1 MQNFSNGNQNY
12 NHTSNKN
19 RARAVRRS
27 IRCGSFFH
35 RNAGRR
41 PRLPAQQ
48 ATTPAAI
55 AWERD
60 QAVNLSSSTPSSS
73 RAATRPGRRSASSS
87 PGRSRARSGRPAI
100 AIAWCTTLLHRRIGP
115 RFERAFIADSCACL
129 EGRGTLYAG
138 RRLEAKVR
146 AITANWTRP
155 AWYLKC
161 DVASFFPSIDKRI
174 LGALLERRIH
184 EPFWRALALQVL
196 FHDPRPGADVRGDP
210 AKLALIPPEKSLFN
224 RPAHLGLPIG
234 NLSSQFGANVYLN
247 ELDQLVKHRLGVRHY
262 IRYVDDFVLLHESP
276 QQLNAWR
283 AAIEAFLAA
292 RLGLKLAAAKTVLQ
306 PIERGID
313 FAGHVIKPHRRT
325 LRRRTLNGAL
335 RRLEACRAPSVYAAA
350 NSYLGLAR
358 QATHSHTDRAR
369 ICNVVRR
376 RGFLPSITTSR
387 RHTHEKLLEKRLA
400 GYYGWNND
408 CTIEHLEDLLRK
420 HIEKPWTDRNIVDMA
435 NFCMMLWNRKH
446 PNGRAD
452 DAVKEKP

>member
-1 MQNFSNGNQNY
+1 MLAADRDCRR
-12 NHTSNKN
+12 NK
-19 RARAVRRS
+19 
-27 IRCGSFFH
+27 
-35 RNAGRR
+35 
-41 PRLPAQQ
+41 

-60 QAVNLSSSTPSSS
+60 QAVNLSELHAELLEGSYTPGPSICFVITWPKP
-73 RAATRPGRRSASSS
+73 REVWAAGYRDRVVHH
-87 PGRSRARSGRPAI
+87 
-100 AIAWCTTLLHRRIGP
+100 LLHRRIGP

-210 AKLALIPPEKSLFN
+210 AKLALILPEKSLFN

-283 AAIEAFLAA
+283 AEIEAFLAA

-313 FAGHVIKPHRRT
+313 FAGHVIKP
-325 LRRRTLNGAL
+325 AL
-335 RRLEACRAPSVYAAA
+335 RRLEAMPRADVYAAA

-358 QATHSHTDRAR
+358 QATHSHHPHARPDPRARGRPEPTPPAAHRAPQARLLARALNVKGGVDLERALPGGLRGRLAAGRREGAILPRPDCPCRSGGRRREAQARARAGRPLLLHPGPRGAPRQDRPPEAEVDRA
-369 ICNVVRR
+369 
-376 RGFLPSITTSR
+376 
-387 RHTHEKLLEKRLA
+387 
-400 GYYGWNND
+400 
-408 CTIEHLEDLLRK
+408 
-420 HIEKPWTDRNIVDMA
+420 
-435 NFCMMLWNRKH
+435 H
-446 PNGRAD
+446 PGR
-452 DAVKEKP
+452 